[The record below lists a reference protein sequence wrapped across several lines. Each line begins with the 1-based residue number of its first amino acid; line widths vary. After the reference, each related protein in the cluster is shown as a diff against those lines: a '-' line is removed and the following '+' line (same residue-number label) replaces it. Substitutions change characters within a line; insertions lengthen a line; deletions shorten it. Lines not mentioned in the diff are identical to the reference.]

1 MLLWLPSQSLVARGQ
16 AQADDALPAPTL
28 GLPLLLRMETGR
40 LPGPEAGWPAG
51 SSAQAGG
58 FLRATAGLGVG
69 CVIVASN
76 AS

>member
-1 MLLWLPSQSLVARGQ
+1 MARGQ
-16 AQADDALPAPTL
+16 TQAADALPAPTL
-28 GLPLLLRMETGR
+28 GLPLLLRRQTGR

-51 SSAQAGG
+51 SSVQAGG

-69 CVIVASN
+69 CVTVASN